1 MFYLL
6 LSLKSVVML
15 IGNLTGLAQA
25 IRGVV
30 ALVRDIRSGADKIPP
45 EDRKDQ

>member
-1 MFYLL
+1 MFYIL

-25 IRGVV
+25 LRGVV
-30 ALVRDIRSGADKIPP
+30 ALVRDIKSGSDKIPP